1 MPRYGLPESE
11 THIQQ
16 DVDELCDYW
25 LDQKDMYQKIQL
37 HLARQHKIKAPGE
50 TLYEIRKL
58 NLGRYRAHL
67 NERLSRFMPVPT
79 IRVVPDSNTSDD
91 EAFASQLEK
100 AIAELRRQLSL
111 TNDSWGLALTDVL
124 TAEEGW
130 ELYEPAVKSAWPEL
144 IPGEGGKDAF
154 EREMGATEE
163 AVQARK
169 EYKARRPLPVTSRY
183 VPLSNILAVPDHNLY
198 EAYEFES
205 RPLRS
210 VLSNTLFDP
219 KAREAVQKSFARG
232 SSGIKQEVTIL
243 NYCNC
248 DTYAIYAIG
257 TTDQSRSSNDPPT
270 INMFGMT
277 GKPILLHSY
286 QHNIGENLYN
296 PIFGA
301 HGGWMGQG
309 TEFIKGRINT
319 LLDIET
325 EMDTIFSQALTN
337 LGETDWPTMVIARE
351 MNRPGAG
358 IMMDPSEA
366 ELVDGIK
373 RRTGHDINIYT
384 GESITPMFQGAAN
397 PRFESLWDKL
407 NRQFDMT
414 AGSATLFGIHQPGVE
429 TGYAEENLRT
439 QSESQYARV
448 ENGIAKGAI
457 TGTIKALA
465 ICRETGED
473 LVIRKPVRKHGKS
486 HYEEIV
492 ILNESIEVMPVLE
505 AAVRAPR
512 PIDLPVQL
520 RAYQDAVTPVNG
532 PGSQAMSERQ
542 ARIALLGDEHPDD
555 TMLMINAEQQEKLFW
570 ASEIPQ
576 QIMKEKFGLAQLS
589 EVAQSVQDDATAA
602 MEADPGMASQLAAYV
617 NGVAPVGG
625 GVEGRG
631 QGYGGGL
638 PEGQAQPEQ
647 AYGRGQQVMEDNLQ

>member
-1 MPRYGLPESE
+1 MPRYGLPASE
-11 THIQQ
+11 TDIQQ

-25 LDQKDMYQKIQL
+25 LDQKDTYRKIQE
-37 HLARQHKIKAPGE
+37 HLARKHKVKAPGE
-50 TLYEIRKL
+50 TLYDVRKL

-67 NERLSRFMPVPT
+67 NERLSRFMPVPR
-79 IRVVPDSNTSDD
+79 IRVIPDSNESDD
-91 EAFASQLEK
+91 EAFASRLEK
-100 AIAELRRQLSL
+100 GIAEMRRQLSL

-130 ELYEPAVKSAWPEL
+130 ELYEPAIKSAWPEL

-163 AVQARK
+163 ARAARQA
-169 EYKARRPLPVTSRY
+169 YKAQRPLPVTSRY

-198 EAYEFES
+198 EVYETES

-210 VLSNTLFDP
+210 VLSNTLFDA
-219 KAREAVQKSFARG
+219 KAREAVRKSFSRG
-232 SSGIKQEVTIL
+232 PGIKQEVTIL

-257 TTDQSRSSNDPPT
+257 STQKSLNDNTVPE
-270 INMFGMT
+270 INMFGIT
-277 GKPILLHSY
+277 GVPILLHSY
-286 QHNIGENLYN
+286 THNIGENLYN

-301 HGGWMGQG
+301 HGGWLGQG
-309 TEFIKGRINT
+309 REFIQGRINT
-319 LLDIET
+319 LLDLET
-325 EMDTIFSQALTN
+325 ELDTLFSQGLTN
-337 LGETDWPTMVIARE
+337 VGETFWPTMVVART
-351 MNRPGAG
+351 MDRPGSG
-358 IMMDPSEA
+358 ILLDPSEA

-373 RRTGHDINIYT
+373 RRTGHDLNIFT
-384 GESITPMFQGAAN
+384 GESVSPMFEAKAN
-397 PRFESLWDKL
+397 PLFESLWDKL
-407 NRQFDMT
+407 NRQFDMI
-414 AGSATLFGIHQPGVE
+414 AGSSTLFGIHQPGVE

-439 QSESQYARV
+439 QSESQYARQ
-448 ENGIAKGAI
+448 ENGIGKGAI

-473 LVIRKPVRKHGKS
+473 LVIRQPVRKNGRS
-486 HYEEIV
+486 RYDEI
-492 ILNESIEVMPVLE
+492 IIRSADIETMPVLD

-520 RAYQDAVTPVNG
+520 RAYKDAVSPVNG

-542 ARIALLGDEHPDD
+542 ARISLLGDEHPDD
-555 TMLMINAEQQEKLFW
+555 TSLQIKAEEQEKLFW

-602 MEADPGMASQLAAYV
+602 MEQDPGMASQLVAYV
-617 NGVAPVGG
+617 NGEAPVGPN
-625 GVEGRG
+625 EGMG
-631 QGYGGGL
+631 QGTGGGL
-638 PEGQAQPEQ
+638 PANTPQPEQ
-647 AYGRGQQVMEDNLQ
+647 AYGREQQIMEDNR

>member
-1 MPRYGLPESE
+1 MPRYGLPKDE
-11 THIQQ
+11 TSIQQ
-16 DVDELCDYW
+16 DIDELCDYW
-25 LDQKDMYQKIQL
+25 FDQKEMYQKIQL
-37 HLARQHKIKAPGE
+37 HLARQHKITQQPGE

-58 NLGRYRAHL
+58 NMGRYRAHL
-67 NERLSRFMPVPT
+67 NERLSRFMPVPS
-79 IRVVPDSNTSDD
+79 IRVIPDSNTSDD

-100 AIAELRRQLSL
+100 GIAELRRQLSL

-130 ELYEPAVKSAWPEL
+130 ELYEPAVKSAWPDL

-154 EREMGATEE
+154 ERTLGTTEE
-163 AVQARK
+163 AVQARN

-210 VLSNTLFDP
+210 VLSNSLFDA
-219 KAREAVQKSFARG
+219 KARDTLQKSFARG
-232 SSGIKQEVTIL
+232 SSGIKQEVTLL
-243 NYCNC
+243 NYSNC
-248 DTYAIYAIG
+248 DTFAIYAIG
-257 TTDQSRSSNDPPT
+257 ATDQSRSSGQLPE
-270 INMFGMT
+270 INMFGIT

-296 PIFGA
+296 PLFGA

-309 TEFIKGRINT
+309 REFIKGRINT
-319 LLDIET
+319 LLDLET
-325 EMDTIFSQALTN
+325 ALDTLLSQVLTN
-337 LGETDWPTMVIARE
+337 LGETFWPTMVIARE

-358 IMMDPSEA
+358 IMLDPSEA

-384 GESITPMFQGAAN
+384 GESISPMFEAKAN
-397 PRFESLWDKL
+397 PLLESAWDKI

-414 AGSATLFGIHQPGVE
+414 AGSASLFGIHQPGVE

-448 ENGIAKGAI
+448 ESGIAKGAI

-486 HYEEIV
+486 SYQEII
-492 ILNESIEVMPVLE
+492 ILNEAIEVMPVLE

-520 RAYQDAVTPVNG
+520 RAYLDAVTPVNG

-555 TMLMINAEQQEKLFW
+555 TALMINAEQQEKLFW

-617 NGVAPVGG
+617 NGNAPVG
-625 GVEGRG
+625 VEGMG

-638 PEGQAQPEQ
+638 PAGQAQPEQ
-647 AYGRGQQVMEDNLQ
+647 AYGRGQQVMEDNAL